1 MSKSSSRRGT
11 PRSGTGRSRKS
22 NAPGL
27 DIMERDMR
35 RVKLKNE
42 QLKVELEKVTEQLK
56 TLQKKKEDAINVGV
70 FDTQHDQ
77 KRNDAMV
84 VQMEKLFRKKSRALQ
99 KSIEKYREEV
109 KQLQAAG
116 TKSARSKQIQGLK
129 SRLRECE
136 LKVDVLKEELANTKD
151 FKHKY
156 ETLEERGMAVNE
168 LLISKTIGGPKR
180 FRPKTREELVKE
192 LKSND
197 VKNKQ
202 EIQRLKKKLSNF
214 SSELKKAKV
223 ISRSASRS
231 SNSENIG
238 NGTNTGNG
246 EYTANGSPIKDKE
259 IIDNLNTIATLND
272 KISVLSR
279 RLTKQK
285 HEQDKRS
292 NEIKELKRFREEA
305 KRLADENIQHKDEIE
320 DLDEQ
325 VTKLKNEN
333 AKLKSGIETSQSSI
347 SRLQQMKD
355 TGLNERRVLMS
366 KHDTELISKDNIIA
380 DLERQIKSLGRKE
393 KERAKVT
400 KEHEDTKNTKLAIEK
415 KRHEDLLQSY
425 REKEDEHTNARSKM
439 KTLEDQINTLKEVTN
454 KLEIDNKTKEEK
466 IEGLNSRLRDNAETR
481 AVLQDQID
489 KLHQDHKDER
499 DRQHSS
505 VQDNVGRLQAEKD
518 KVAEQMRDLMA
529 KYDEKVDKLDVV
541 KSELTKAHVIIEK
554 LEKAH
559 ESVKSN
565 SDNST
570 GQLQEQLGLKNDEIN
585 DLNAR
590 IEALTN
596 EKETLQTK
604 LDGLITKHKSMSV
617 EFNQTLNAQKITI
630 RDLEKKIDSLQS

>member
-1 MSKSSSRRGT
+1 M
-11 PRSGTGRSRKS
+11 
-22 NAPGL
+22 
-27 DIMERDMR
+27 
-35 RVKLKNE
+35 
-42 QLKVELEKVTEQLK
+42 
-56 TLQKKKEDAINVGV
+56 
-70 FDTQHDQ
+70 
-77 KRNDAMV
+77 
-84 VQMEKLFRKKSRALQ
+84 
-99 KSIEKYREEV
+99 
-109 KQLQAAG
+109 
-116 TKSARSKQIQGLK
+116 
-129 SRLRECE
+129 
-136 LKVDVLKEELANTKD
+136 
-151 FKHKY
+151 
-156 ETLEERGMAVNE
+156 
-168 LLISKTIGGPKR
+168 
-180 FRPKTREELVKE
+180 
-192 LKSND
+192 
-197 VKNKQ
+197 
-202 EIQRLKKKLSNF
+202 
-214 SSELKKAKV
+214 KKAKV

-231 SNSENIG
+231 SNNENIV

-380 DLERQIKSLGRKE
+380 DLERQIKSLERKE

-439 KTLEDQINTLKEVTN
+439 KTLEDRINTLKEVTN

-518 KVAEQMRDLMA
+518 KVAEQMRDLLA

-585 DLNAR
+585 NLNAR